1 MATSA
6 VMIILNIG
14 VFPKSCGATDH
25 TLEIVQEENLHR
37 HQIRTRCT
45 VGGCYVAG
53 GTVLEAR
60 RATESSVDFILAVGT
75 LCIAAVGAQS
85 QVVKGGFDFCTI
97 VALQSR
103 GSKTCWA
110 SCVAKLTF
118 IYCGVPPESVRA
130 FEQAFIVI
138 VKVGLS

>member
-14 VFPKSCGATDH
+14 VFPKSCGAADH

-37 HQIRTRCT
+37 HQIRTGCT

-60 RATESSVDFILAVGT
+60 RATEGSVDFILAVGT

-85 QVVKGGFDFCTI
+85 QVVKGGFDFSTI
-97 VALQSR
+97 VALESG
-103 GSKTCWA
+103 GSKTCWT
-110 SCVAKLTF
+110 SCVARLTF
-118 IYCGVPPESVRA
+118 IDGGVSPESVWA
-130 FEQAFIVI
+130 FEQAFVVV
-138 VKVGLS
+138 VKVRLS